1 MKHPEIQ
8 LEYLLSG
15 RNGCDE
21 NKVYIGHNLCDGL
34 KGNKIYIFVLMDVKV
49 MIAPMRCTDCY
60 SCDGQSSLMAI
71 MAVLAVMAV
80 MAVMAIVS
88 VMSVMFVMT
97 FWAVWTCR
105 KGLDTLPRR

>member
-1 MKHPEIQ
+1 M
-8 LEYLLSG
+8 
-15 RNGCDE
+15 
-21 NKVYIGHNLCDGL
+21 CDGL
-34 KGNKIYIFVLMDVKV
+34 KGFNGHNDFDGNKIYIFVSLDVKV
-49 MIAPMRCTDCY
+49 MIAPIGCTDCY
-60 SCDGQSSLMAI
+60 SCNAQSSLMAI

-97 FWAVWTCR
+97 FLAVWTCR